1 MAIVMAM
8 AAVVAGYLVAFWWR
22 KCGQTGRWFVN
33 SVKFLQAIFTKYY
46 SIQAIDG
53 SKKYVPPLAYFF
65 VFINGYKSGANRE
78 SFFESMHHICDF
90 ICILKFCQ

>member
-1 MAIVMAM
+1 M
-8 AAVVAGYLVAFWWR
+8 
-22 KCGQTGRWFVN
+22 N

-78 SFFESMHHICDF
+78 SLFWQFKVLSIICFVFKLNDNDEENSCRKILSDF
-90 ICILKFCQ
+90 PILFCLFVDV

>member
-1 MAIVMAM
+1 M
-8 AAVVAGYLVAFWWR
+8 
-22 KCGQTGRWFVN
+22 N

-78 SFFESMHHICDF
+78 SLFWQFKVLSIICFVFKLNDNDEENSGR
-90 ICILKFCQ
+90 KM